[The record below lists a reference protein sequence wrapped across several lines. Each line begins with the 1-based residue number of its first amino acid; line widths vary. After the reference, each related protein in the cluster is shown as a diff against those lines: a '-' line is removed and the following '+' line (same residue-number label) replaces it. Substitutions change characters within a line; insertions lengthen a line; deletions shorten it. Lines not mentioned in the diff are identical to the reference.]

1 MSYLRAGLAGLWL
14 VLAWAS
20 ALQPYLALGFFGRL
34 MADSFLFATALFYVL
49 PIIEGALKKHPDLP
63 RIAAVDLLLGWTVIG
78 WLWAYKTARSAPKV
92 KAPPK
97 PKPSVQAAPAAAP
110 KPAVFVAPTNHLGPQ
125 VADRLQKAR
134 DLYVVG
140 VYTEEEYAAQ
150 KASILGSAAS

>member
-1 MSYLRAGLAGLWL
+1 M
-14 VLAWAS
+14 
-20 ALQPYLALGFFGRL
+20 
-34 MADSFLFATALFYVL
+34 L

-92 KAPPK
+92 KAP
-97 PKPSVQAAPAAAP
+97 P